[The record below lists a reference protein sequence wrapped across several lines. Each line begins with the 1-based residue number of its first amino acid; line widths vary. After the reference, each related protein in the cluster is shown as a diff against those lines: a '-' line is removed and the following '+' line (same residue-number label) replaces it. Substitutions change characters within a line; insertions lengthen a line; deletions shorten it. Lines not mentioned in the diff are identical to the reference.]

1 MTEALLATLLLL
13 PAVISY
19 FLKSNA
25 AVSFLA
31 LCGGFAVSTLS
42 SSDIQHLFGKTKIT
56 SLTSDDV
63 SLLLLAVPLIL
74 SLLFTFK
81 AVSSRSMRLAHV
93 IPAICAGGLLAAVSA
108 PVFSQAMNI
117 NLAHSALWKDL
128 QSAQSYIVALG
139 LLVSLLLV
147 WASGFSHG
155 RSHGKHGKKKHK

>member
-1 MTEALLATLLLL
+1 MTEALLATLLFL

-31 LCGGFAVSTLS
+31 LCGGLAVSTLS
-42 SSDIQHLFGKTKIT
+42 GSDIQHLFGKTKIT

-63 SLLLLAVPLIL
+63 SLLLLAVPLVL

-81 AVSSRSMRLAHV
+81 SVNSRGLKLVHIV
-93 IPAICAGGLLAAVSA
+93 PAICAGGLLAAVSA
-108 PVFSQAMNI
+108 PTFSQALNI
-117 NLAHSALWKDL
+117 NLAHSTIWKDL
-128 QSAQSYIVALG
+128 RSAQSFVVGLG

-147 WASGFSHG
+147 WSGGFNHSGSH
-155 RSHGKHGKKKHK
+155 SHSKKHK